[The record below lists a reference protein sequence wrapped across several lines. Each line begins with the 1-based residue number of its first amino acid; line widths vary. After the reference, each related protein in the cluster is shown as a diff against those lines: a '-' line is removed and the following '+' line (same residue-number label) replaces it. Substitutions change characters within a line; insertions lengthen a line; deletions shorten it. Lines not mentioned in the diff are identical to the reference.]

1 MKVLKFGGT
10 SVGTPESIL
19 KVREIVVSRTEA
31 PVVVVSALGGV
42 TDQLIRSA
50 RLAEEGDAAFRDEIA
65 AMRERHVSVCRA
77 VVPADRRSEI
87 EAELNIMLDRLSSIC
102 EGVFLLQVLPAK
114 TLDEILSFGER
125 MSSQIVTSLTRAKCM
140 M

>member
-102 EGVFLLQVLPAK
+102 EGVFLLKGAVKDVADALECSQASVYRY
-114 TLDEILSFGER
+114 LSAIRKEE
-125 MSSQIVTSLTRAKCM
+125 A
-140 M
+140 